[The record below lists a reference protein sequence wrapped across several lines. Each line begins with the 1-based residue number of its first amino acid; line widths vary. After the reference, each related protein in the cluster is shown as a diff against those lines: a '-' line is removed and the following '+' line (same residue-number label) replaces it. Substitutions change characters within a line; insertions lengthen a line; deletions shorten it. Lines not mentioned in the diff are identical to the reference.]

1 MNHTDVNNM
10 CILSQRVKDEIA
22 RILDA
27 TDIGTDEEFIICDT
41 EVITQRDFESRNYC
55 RVPCTI
61 CKVYIRQVLPRN
73 HRKIYR
79 LAYKSDIDRD
89 GNSRTP
95 FYRVIK
101 LKSQLSYTHP
111 SGNALYTFTVDSSTN
126 SVTVDNGN
134 SAYTLPMSNMLD
146 TPIDAIS
153 YHGNSPR
160 RNYDYTAV
168 APTTMRSGFTDAG
181 YVSFYTPYN
190 AAGDWSLR

>member
-1 MNHTDVNNM
+1 MNHTGVNTYG
-10 CILSQRVKDEIA
+10 LSQVVKDEA
-22 RILDA
+22 NRFLDA
-27 TDIGTDEEFIICDT
+27 AEIGTDEEFVVCTT
-41 EVITQRDFESRNYC
+41 EILSRHEFESKGYC

-61 CKVYIRQVLPRN
+61 GKAYIKQYLPRN
-73 HRKIYR
+73 HHKIYR
-79 LAYKSDIDRD
+79 LAYKTTLDAN
-89 GNSRTP
+89 GNERPP

-134 SAYTLPMSNMLD
+134 SAYTLPMSNTLD

-160 RNYDYTAV
+160 RNYDYTYGESSYV
-168 APTTMRSGFTDAG
+168 RSAITDAG
-181 YVSFYTPYN
+181 YNSWT
-190 AAGDWSLR
+190 GEGTWSLR

>member
-10 CILSQRVKDEIA
+10 CILSQRVKNEIT

-27 TDIGTDEEFIICDT
+27 TDIGTDEEFIVCDT
-41 EVITQRDFESRNYC
+41 EVITQHEFESRGFF
-55 RVPCTI
+55 RVPCA
-61 CKVYIRQVLPRN
+61 VGRAYIKQYRSRN
-73 HRKIYR
+73 HHKIYKI
-79 LAYKSDIDRD
+79 AYESEIDRND
-89 GNSRTP
+89 NPRVP

-101 LKSQLSYTHP
+101 LKSQLSYTRP

-168 APTTMRSGFTDAG
+168 VPTTMRSGFTDAG
-181 YVSFYTPYN
+181 YVSSYTPYN

>member
-10 CILSQRVKDEIA
+10 CILSQRVKNEIT

-27 TDIGTDEEFIICDT
+27 TDIGTNEEFVVCDT

-79 LAYKSDIDRD
+79 LAYKSDIDGG
-89 GNSRTP
+89 GNSRPP

-101 LKSQLSYTHP
+101 LKSQLPYTHP

-153 YHGNSPR
+153 YHGNSLR
-160 RNYDYTAV
+160 RNYGYTYGESPYVGSA
-168 APTTMRSGFTDAG
+168 TMDAG
-181 YVSFYTPYN
+181 YNSWTCE
-190 AAGDWSLR
+190 GTWSLR

>member
-10 CILSQRVKDEIA
+10 CILSQRVKNEIA

-27 TDIGTDEEFIICDT
+27 TDIGTDEEFIVCDT

-89 GNSRTP
+89 GNSRPP

-101 LKSQLSYTHP
+101 LKSQLPYTHP
-111 SGNALYTFTVDSSTN
+111 SSNALYTFTVDSSAN

-134 SAYTLPMSNMLD
+134 SAYTLPMSNTLD

-160 RNYDYTAV
+160 RNYYYTYGESSYV
-168 APTTMRSGFTDAG
+168 RSAITDAG
-181 YVSFYTPYN
+181 YNSWT
-190 AAGDWSLR
+190 GEGTWSLR

>member
-1 MNHTDVNNM
+1 MNHTEVNM
-10 CILSQRVKDEIA
+10 YGLSKVVKDEA
-22 RILDA
+22 NRFLDA
-27 TDIGTDEEFIICDT
+27 VEIGTDEEFIVCAT
-41 EVITQRDFESRNYC
+41 EILSQREFESRGYC

-61 CKVYIRQVLPRN
+61 GKAYIKQYLPRN
-73 HRKIYR
+73 HHKIYR
-79 LAYKSDIDRD
+79 IAYKTTLDAN
-89 GNSRTP
+89 GNERPP

-111 SGNALYTFTVDSSTN
+111 SGDALYTFTVDSSTN

-146 TPIDAIS
+146 TAIDAIS

-168 APTTMRSGFTDAG
+168 VPTTMRSGFTDAG

>member
-1 MNHTDVNNM
+1 MNHTDVNDM
-10 CILSQRVKDEIA
+10 CILSQRVKNEIA

-27 TDIGTDEEFIICDT
+27 TDIGTDEEFIVCDT

-79 LAYKSDIDRD
+79 LVYKSDIDRD
-89 GNSRTP
+89 GNSRPP
-95 FYRVIK
+95 FYRAIK
-101 LKSQLSYTHP
+101 LKSQLPYTRQ
-111 SGNALYTFTVDSSTN
+111 SGNALYTFTVDDSTS

-134 SAYTLPMSNMLD
+134 SVYTLPMSNMLD
-146 TPIDAIS
+146 TTVDAIS

-160 RNYDYTAV
+160 RDYDYMYGESPYVGSAI
-168 APTTMRSGFTDAG
+168 MDAG
-181 YVSFYTPYN
+181 YNYWMASG
-190 AAGDWSLR
+190 A